1 MTQNVTIT
9 GATRTATAGTSA
21 GAETVT
27 NAFQSQM
34 IDDMGGVFFNDK
46 EFSIPVSIYHSIL
59 SAWHNYRGLF
69 EDPSTTSRVDEAA
82 VLDWSPQVMVAE
94 SQLKARIAK
103 RDKVIVNSVEYQI
116 ESVDYDGFGVV
127 TAVLRRT

>member
-27 NAFQSQM
+27 NAFQAQM